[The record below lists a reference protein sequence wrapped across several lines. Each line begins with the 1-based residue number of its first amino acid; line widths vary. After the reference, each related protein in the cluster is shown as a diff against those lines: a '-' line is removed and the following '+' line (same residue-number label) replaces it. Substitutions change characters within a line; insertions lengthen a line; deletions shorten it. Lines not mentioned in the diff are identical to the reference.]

1 MRIQW
6 IFLPVFYL
14 LIVPFLANGQDM
26 EQRLRNHVTVL
37 ASDSLEGRGLGTR
50 GKDKAIEYIT
60 TQMAGIG
67 LEPLRPGYLH
77 EFQFRSSL
85 AWIPATNLVGV
96 IRGSDPVLKN
106 EFIVI
111 GAHFDHLGYSLNN
124 DGSRKLFPGA
134 DDNASGVAALLE
146 IAGQMKAAGIAP
158 KRSIVF
164 VAFDAEESG
173 LIGSERFLMDSLVDP
188 ASIKIMFSLDMVG
201 MLAAYGGLDMKGIES
216 LTGGGSLAASIAA
229 QKGIKIKKAGAEIEA
244 RTDTKP
250 FGDKGIPSAHVFT
263 GLKSPYHK
271 PEDKADLLDYPGM
284 VQVVDYMAALV
295 QALSEQESLQAAP
308 VLVAAAGAE
317 GKKRQRWYAGVLMNH
332 GAGYHKYD
340 DVFFR
345 ARGAY
350 NFSTGLYGQWQM
362 GRFVGLQAEGLY
374 DLNQSRIQGGTFRRH
389 SVTLPLNVQLQTPT
403 AQSGFRLFLFAGPYY
418 RYHFGASWTGSNAVL
433 GEDIRQDEWGYSF
446 GIGVDIFRFH
456 ICWTARR
463 GLTNILTDSTRL
475 PNILDRNS
483 LLTLGYRF

>member
-6 IFLPVFYL
+6 IILSAFIWVMA
-14 LIVPFLANGQDM
+14 PFLANGQDM
-26 EQRLRNHVTVL
+26 EQRLRNHVGVL
-37 ASDSLEGRGLGTR
+37 ASDSLEGRGLGTM
-50 GKDKAIEYIT
+50 GKDKAIGYIT
-60 TQMAGIG
+60 AQMAGVG
-67 LEPLRPGYLH
+67 LEPLRPGYRH

-85 AWIPATNLVGV
+85 AWIPATNLVGI

-106 EFIVI
+106 EYIVI
-111 GAHFDHLGYSLNN
+111 GAHYDHLGYSL
-124 DGSRKLFPGA
+124 DDEGSRKIFPGA

-146 IAGQMKAAGIAP
+146 IAGQLKATGANL

-173 LIGSERFLMDSLVDP
+173 LIGSERFLIDSLVDP
-188 ASIKIMFSLDMVG
+188 ASIKLMFSLDMVG
-201 MLAAYGGLDMKGIES
+201 MLAAFGGLDMKGIES
-216 LTGGGSLAASIAA
+216 LAGAGSIAATVAA
-229 QKGIKIKKAGAEIEA
+229 QKGIKIKKTGAEIEA

-284 VQVVDYMAALV
+284 VQVVDYMTSLV
-295 QALSEQESLQAAP
+295 QALSEQESLKPAP
-308 VLVAAAGAE
+308 VLMAAAGAE

-332 GAGYHKYD
+332 GAGYHKYEGEY
-340 DVFFR
+340 FR
-345 ARGAY
+345 ARSAY
-350 NFSTGLYGQWQM
+350 NFSAGLYGQWHI
-362 GRFVGLQAEGLY
+362 GKFAGLQAEGLY

-389 SVTLPLNVQLQTPT
+389 SVTIPFNVQLHTPT
-403 AQSGFRLFLFAGPYY
+403 VNNGFRLFVFAGPYY
-418 RYHFGASWTGSNAVL
+418 RYHFGTSWTGSNAVL
-433 GEDIRQDEWGYSF
+433 GEDIQQDEWGYSF

-463 GLTNILTDSTRL
+463 GLTQVMVDSTRL
-475 PNILDRNS
+475 PNVLDRNS